1 MEGLDFNSIPTFT
14 CEGVEMPKERAV
26 QIWKL
31 TYKTIQEFV
40 KEVVNG
46 NPALNQ
52 ILGYVSDNWDDAEEV
67 TFEDC
72 FKEKNIEIRRLL
84 FRGIG
89 MEVMMEKLEPE
100 LLSRE
105 TLTHPNIKWDENN
118 KELKEASDNT
128 EVYELYKID
137 GTKFKSKE
145 ELDKL
150 NKDSWDY
157 KRINNYESVYA
168 VRCWCCSTGREYWI
182 YVPERVARNN
192 SAIEAIAWTVRLNF
206 TEPQFIMRQGDVI
219 IAKTSIDSKECAPY
233 HLSATEYKNL
243 LIAAS

>member
-1 MEGLDFNSIPTFT
+1 MEGLDFNSISTFT
-14 CEGVEMPKERAV
+14 CEGVEMSKEKAI

-31 TYKTIQEFV
+31 TYKTIEEFV
-40 KEVVNG
+40 DKVVNP

-52 ILGYVSDNWDDAEEV
+52 ILKYVSDNWNDAKDVSFEE
-67 TFEDC
+67 C

-84 FRGIG
+84 FRGLG
-89 MEVMMEKLEPE
+89 MEVMMKELKPE
-100 LLSRE
+100 LLGAT
-105 TLTHPNIKWDENN
+105 TLAHPSIKWDKDN
-118 KELKEASDNT
+118 KPTNFINE

-145 ELDKL
+145 ELEELDKE
-150 NKDSWDY
+150 SWGY
-157 KRINNYESVYA
+157 KRISTYESVYA

-182 YVPERVARNN
+182 YVPQHVGEKNDP
-192 SAIEAIAWTVRLNF
+192 IEAIAWTVRLNF

-219 IAKTSIDSKECAPY
+219 IAKNSVNSRACSPY
-233 HLSATEYKNL
+233 HLSGKEYRKL

>member
-100 LLSRE
+100 LLSKE

-219 IAKTSIDSKECAPY
+219 IAKNSIDSKQCAPY